1 MKRFVRGAVWSVL
14 MIVPPLQAAE
24 ISLSES
30 QLEAL
35 AIETAMV
42 EPAEEAGGHAYPAE
56 VRVPPAN
63 QTVLA
68 APVDGL
74 IERVYV
80 AEGQAVAAGD
90 SAVSLRSPGLV
101 DLQRDYLKT
110 LSEHR
115 LAAQA
120 LERDRALAKEGI
132 IAERRLNETRGAY
145 EQSRAQLSA
154 LRQSLVLAG
163 MGEEAID
170 TLASSQRIDAALDL
184 VAPQA
189 GTVMDLMAAAGER
202 VQAASGL
209 ARISALDSLWLEVR
223 LPVERLADVSVGS
236 AVRVVDTDRSAEV
249 ILIGSQV
256 ATDDQTV
263 MVRAQI
269 DGVAGQLRPG
279 QFLRVRLAESD
290 AANLFRVP
298 SAAVVREGDG
308 FFVFR
313 VADGGF
319 DPVPVERLGQSGDVL
334 TVRSPELS
342 ADDRVAVAGVVAIK
356 GAWQGMGGGE

>member
-1 MKRFVRGAVWSVL
+1 MNRFIRGAVWSVL
-14 MIVPPLQAAE
+14 MVIPPLQAAE
-24 ISLSES
+24 ITFTDA
-30 QLEAL
+30 QREAL
-35 AIETAMV
+35 AIETAAV

-56 VRVPPAN
+56 VRVPPAS

-80 AEGQAVAAGD
+80 AEGQTVTAG
-90 SAVSLRSPGLV
+90 SPLVSLRSSGLV
-101 DLQRDYLKT
+101 DLQRDYLKA
-110 LSEHR
+110 LSDHR

-120 LERDRALAKEGI
+120 LERDRALAAEGI
-132 IAERRLNETRGAY
+132 IAERRLNETRRAY
-145 EQSRAQLSA
+145 EQSQAQLSA

-163 MGEEAID
+163 MGESGID
-170 TLASSQRIDAALDL
+170 SLASSQQIDAALDL
-184 VAPQA
+184 VAPQD
-189 GTVMDLMAAAGER
+189 GTVMALMAAAGER

-209 ARISALDSLWLEVR
+209 ARISALDRLWLEVR
-223 LPVERLADVSVGS
+223 LPVERLADVTVGS
-236 AVRVVDTDRSAEV
+236 AVRVLDADRSAEV

-256 ATDDQTV
+256 AADDQTV
-263 MVRAQI
+263 MVRAQV
-269 DGVAGQLRPG
+269 DGVAGELRPG
-279 QFLRVRLAESD
+279 QFLRVRLAEGDTAS
-290 AANLFRVP
+290 LFRVP
-298 SAAVVREGDG
+298 SAAVVRQGDG

-313 VADGGF
+313 AVDGGF

-334 TVRSPELS
+334 TVRSAALS